1 MSLPYFDLPRPTK
14 SGFLRYRLEE
24 SPSADPECRAGSAAP
39 IIRQIKMSADQ
50 NLSFSVRRHPH
61 PHTPAAR
68 AALLVDPG
76 FGKVFTDHMVTIRW
90 TADKGWH
97 DAEVR
102 AREPLTLDPAAAV
115 FHYGQEIFE
124 GLKAYR
130 VGNGITL
137 FRPEQNARRF
147 QSSAE
152 RLAMPP
158 VPEKVFIQAV
168 EELVKIDVDWIPG
181 GEGTL
186 YLRPFM
192 LPIEPYLGV
201 RPALE
206 YIFMVI
212 ASPVGAYFK
221 GGKKAVSVWL
231 SKQYT
236 RAASGGTGA
245 TKCGGNYAASLIAQA
260 EAMKAGCDQVVFLDA
275 AEHKWVE
282 ELGGMNVFFVFQD
295 GSLMTPPLGGTILPG
310 ITRDSLITLA
320 RRDGRTV
327 REERYSIDQWRADA
341 KSGKLKECFACG
353 TAAVITPIGEI
364 KSADGSFTI
373 GNGEGGP
380 VSEGLKKTLLG
391 IQRGAIADTEGW
403 VRKVI

>member
-1 MSLPYFDLPRPTK
+1 V
-14 SGFLRYRLEE
+14 GE
-24 SPSADPECRAGSAAP
+24 SPPADPECRAVSAAS

-50 NLSFSVRRHPH
+50 NLSFSIHRHANPH
-61 PHTPAAR
+61 SPDAR
-68 AALLVDPG
+68 AALLADPG

-90 TADKGWH
+90 SADKGWH
-97 DAEVR
+97 DAEVKAR
-102 AREPLTLDPAAAV
+102 APLTLDPAAAV

-130 VGNGITL
+130 VGNGVAL

-152 RLAMPP
+152 RLAMPIL
-158 VPEKVFIQAV
+158 PENLFIEAV
-168 EELVKIDVDWIPG
+168 EQLVKIDADWIPD

-186 YLRPFM
+186 YLRPF
-192 LPIEPYLGV
+192 LLAIEPYLGV

-221 GGKKAVSVWL
+221 GGKKAVTVWL
-231 SKQYT
+231 SEQYT
-236 RAASGGTGA
+236 RAAPGGTGA

-282 ELGGMNVFFVFQD
+282 ELGGMNVFFVFDD

-327 REERYSIDQWRADA
+327 REQRYSIDQWRADA

-364 KSADGSFTI
+364 KAADGSFVI
-373 GNGEGGP
+373 GSGDGGP
-380 VSEGLKKTLLG
+380 VSDGLKKTLVG
-391 IQRGAIADTEGW
+391 IQRGAIADKEGW
-403 VRKVI
+403 IRKVI